1 MEKLQLVSCIVL
13 GIIAA
18 VILSL
23 SILISLVV

>member
-13 GIIAA
+13 GVIAT